1 LGRRGRDGNNA
12 ADYASGGEAA
22 VAARLVPE
30 LCCTDFTRSLAFY
43 TEVLGFTVRYQR
55 FEERFAYLDCEG
67 ASVMIEQSV
76 GRAFLAA
83 PPQYP
88 YGRGVNFQIE
98 VDAVNELYA
107 HVNAASCAVY
117 LPLEEKWYRR
127 GTEEVGNHQ
136 FIVLDP
142 DGYLLRFFQ
151 SLGARPLSLS

>member
-1 LGRRGRDGNNA
+1 M
-12 ADYASGGEAA
+12 S
-22 VAARLVPE
+22 ARLVPE
-30 LCCTDFTRSLAFY
+30 LCCRDFARSLAFY
-43 TEVLGFTVRYQR
+43 TDLLGFSVSYQR
-55 FEERFAYLDCEG
+55 PEERFAYLDREG

-83 PPQYP
+83 PPEYP

-98 VDAVNELYA
+98 VGDVTGLYDR
-107 HVNAASCAVY
+107 VLAAGSEIY

-142 DGYLLRFFQ
+142 DGYLLRFCQ
-151 SLGARPLSLS
+151 SLGARPLSDKE